1 MLDGSG
7 GKGDSDG
14 DVVNSAESGSI
25 PYLFISIF
33 PGFLDSSFVGI
44 CFCSNLPQRRS
55 K

>member
-7 GKGDSDG
+7 GKGDSNG
-14 DVVNSAESGSI
+14 DVMSGTESGI
-25 PYLFISIF
+25 ILHLFISIF